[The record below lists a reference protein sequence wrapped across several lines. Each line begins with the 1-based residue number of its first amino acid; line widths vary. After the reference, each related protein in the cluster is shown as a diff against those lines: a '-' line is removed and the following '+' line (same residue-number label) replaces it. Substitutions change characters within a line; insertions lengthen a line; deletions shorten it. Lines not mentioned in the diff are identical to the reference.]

1 MNIMIQ
7 SGLFINM
14 ISSISYVQNSNTDSN
29 DDIYIVHTV
38 MYRHTCTEIQSAQY
52 QSLDGKCSNVN
63 EEKAA
68 RNCLVSKSSTLYKA
82 LLIII

>member
-1 MNIMIQ
+1 MSRIPT
-7 SGLFINM
+7 L
-14 ISSISYVQNSNTDSN
+14 
-29 DDIYIVHTV
+29 TV
-38 MYRHTCTEIQSAQY
+38 MTTSTLFTRLCTEIQSAQY

>member
-7 SGLFINM
+7 LGLFINM

-38 MYRHTCTEIQSAQY
+38 MYRNSIRSISIT
-52 QSLDGKCSNVN
+52 K
-63 EEKAA
+63 K
-68 RNCLVSKSSTLYKA
+68 
-82 LLIII
+82 

>member
-7 SGLFINM
+7 LGLFINM

-52 QSLDGKCSNVN
+52 QSLKSKCIQQC
-63 EEKAA
+63 E
-68 RNCLVSKSSTLYKA
+68 
-82 LLIII
+82 